1 MKNKNTA
8 LKLTESAMMIALAT
22 VLSFL
27 KLANLPYGGSITIA
41 SMLPI
46 VIIAVRYGVPWGL
59 FTGIVHGT
67 LQLII
72 DPSPLSYFTS
82 PISLAAIIIIDY
94 IVAFGVIGVCGAARK
109 ITNPSTSLCSAAFI
123 AGLLRY
129 VCHVISGATVWA
141 GLSIPTSAALLYSF
155 AYNATYMLPE
165 TLVLMC
171 TAYFIASSVDFRS
184 QRLSVAKK
192 GEKKVT
198 LLSVVAIGVF
208 MAGIIFAVVSVFSKI
223 QNGETG
229 EFDITGLSSVNWIL
243 VAAVFVAATI
253 VSLIL
258 TAVDKR
264 KR

>member
-82 PISLAAIIIIDY
+82 PASLAAIIIIDY

-109 ITNPSTSLCSAAFI
+109 ISNPSTSLCTAAFV

-129 VCHVISGATVWA
+129 VCHVVSGATVWA

-223 QNGETG
+223 QNGDTG
-229 EFDITGLSSVNWIL
+229 EFDITGIADVNWIL
-243 VAAVFVAATI
+243 VSVVCAVSFAASALLT
-253 VSLIL
+253 LI
-258 TAVDKR
+258 DR
-264 KR
+264 KKK

>member
-1 MKNKNTA
+1 MKNKKTA

-109 ITNPSTSLCSAAFI
+109 ISNPSTSLCSAAFI

-129 VCHVISGATVWA
+129 VCHVVSGATVWA

-223 QNGETG
+223 QNGDTG
-229 EFDITGLSSVNWIL
+229 EFDITGIADVNWIL
-243 VAAVFVAATI
+243 VSVVCAVSFA
-253 VSLIL
+253 VSALLTLI
-258 TAVDKR
+258 DR
-264 KR
+264 KKK